1 MFILLIDFVYNLLVL
16 CLIKVLNKVWNVL
29 KLGRLVQNM
38 IILIEYLMF
47 FIVIFGI
54 IIFILIEIDWL
65 YICVDLLQLD
75 VEVDVDIWYKFE
87 FEILG

>member
-38 IILIEYLMF
+38 IILFEYLMF

-75 VEVDVDIWYKFE
+75 VEGDVDIWYKFE
-87 FEILG
+87 FKILG

>member
-1 MFILLIDFVYNLLVL
+1 
-16 CLIKVLNKVWNVL
+16 
-29 KLGRLVQNM
+29 M

-54 IIFILIEIDWL
+54 IIFILIEIDWF

>member
-38 IILIEYLMF
+38 IILFEYLMF

>member
-1 MFILLIDFVYNLLVL
+1 
-16 CLIKVLNKVWNVL
+16 
-29 KLGRLVQNM
+29 
-38 IILIEYLMF
+38 MF

-65 YICVDLLQLD
+65 YICVDLLKLD
-75 VEVDVDIWYKFE
+75 VEVDIWYKFE

>member
-38 IILIEYLMF
+38 IILFEYLMF

-65 YICVDLLQLD
+65 YIYVDLLQLD

-87 FEILG
+87 FKILG

>member
-38 IILIEYLMF
+38 IILFEYLMF

-54 IIFILIEIDWL
+54 IIFILIEIDWF

-87 FEILG
+87 C